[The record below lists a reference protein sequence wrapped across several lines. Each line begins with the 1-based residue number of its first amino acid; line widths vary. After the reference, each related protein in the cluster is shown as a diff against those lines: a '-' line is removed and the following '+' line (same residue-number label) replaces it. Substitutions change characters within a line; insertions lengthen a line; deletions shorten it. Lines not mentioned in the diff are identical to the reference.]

1 MWLSFIACAA
11 IMLAIILN
19 FHAYQD
25 YKRYCQ
31 TALRSY
37 TDTRPSH
44 KVLRILC
51 LIGFILFLVLFFYVC
66 FFSQW
71 SIQETFALLA
81 LALLLALFAFVPF
94 SSALWTINDKGIYIY
109 RARRFIPW
117 SQIIRTG
124 TQTNRKNTYL
134 TLQVKKEAGEVLKR
148 VYYAVII
155 PPEDVEEVRSIIRD
169 FLHALDKQ
177 RYYKN
182 RQDEKKVELKDR
194 KWY

>member
-1 MWLSFIACAA
+1 MWLSFIACAV

-25 YKRYCQ
+25 YKRYSQ
-31 TALRSY
+31 TALRTYS
-37 TDTRPSH
+37 DTSLRH
-44 KVLRILC
+44 KILRIFC
-51 LIGFILFLVLFFYVC
+51 LIGFILFMTAFFYIC
-66 FFSQW
+66 FFTEW
-71 SIQETFALLA
+71 SLQETFAVLA

-94 SSALWTINDKGIYIY
+94 SSSLWTMNDKGIYIY

-124 TQTNRKNTYL
+124 IQTNRKTTYL

-148 VYYAVII
+148 IYYAVII
-155 PPEDVEEVRSIIRD
+155 PPEDGDEVRNIIRE